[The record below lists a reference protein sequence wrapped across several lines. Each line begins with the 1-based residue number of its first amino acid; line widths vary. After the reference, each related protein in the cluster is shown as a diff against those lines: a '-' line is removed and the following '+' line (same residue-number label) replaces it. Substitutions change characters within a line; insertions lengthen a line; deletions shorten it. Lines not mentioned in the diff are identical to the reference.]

1 MVHVLTAGS
10 FFPWKV
16 VQQLTALP
24 LPNAPT
30 PLLSVK
36 NTGQPQNYW
45 HTLVCQH
52 WDRVTS
58 NTSPSHSTFGQ
69 WKFWWVEESARENGY
84 ANQIHMT
91 VVFVAGIF
99 FGGGTENGTWHNTW
113 PLLQW
118 DCLSYAKARTWIDY
132 SIGISKIKEPSLTYM
147 KTFFAK
153 WLTWYVCWHF
163 LTAASS
169 GRFGH
174 LGIAFI
180 KFVFKYTK

>member
-52 WDRVTS
+52 WDRLTS
-58 NTSPSHSTFGQ
+58 DISPSHSMK

-84 ANQIHMT
+84 GNQIHMT
-91 VVFVAGIF
+91 VVFVPGIVL
-99 FGGGTENGTWHNTW
+99 GGDRKWYMTQHMTTASVG
-113 PLLQW
+113 LLV
-118 DCLSYAKARTWIDY
+118 SAKARTWIDY

>member
-1 MVHVLTAGS
+1 MVQVLTAGS

-30 PLLSVK
+30 ILL
-36 NTGQPQNYW
+36 NYC

-58 NTSPSHSTFGQ
+58 DTSPSHSTFGE
-69 WKFWWVEESARENGY
+69 WKFWWVEESAQGKWIWESDSRDSGVCCW
-84 ANQIHMT
+84 H
-91 VVFVAGIF
+91 F
-99 FGGGTENGTWHNTW
+99 FLGGRAQRMVHGATHDQ
-113 PLLQW
+113 LLQW
-118 DCLSYAKARTWIDY
+118 DSLSYAKARTWIDY
-132 SIGISKIKEPSLTYM
+132 SIGISKIKEPSLTYT
-147 KTFFAK
+147 KSFFAK

-180 KFVFKYTK
+180 KFMFKYTK